1 MKLSCNG
8 NVGADNSI
16 KKCFKWRARLSSGFF
31 KRLHFLVSI
40 FVSFEGIDGC
50 GKTTQVELLRSRLE
64 SAGAR
69 VLATREPGG
78 TALAEMLRAS
88 ILTSDV
94 RLDAP
99 AEALLFG
106 AARAQHVVE
115 TIRPALERGDVVLC
129 DRFAD
134 SSVAYQGAGLGL
146 ELDFIERLNRFA
158 TGGLQPHITF
168 LLDLDP
174 ATGWQRRETQR
185 GTTPNS
191 TTTNSATPS
200 STTPNAAPETDTTA
214 DVAARVEDTIGNPT
228 KIEGATPSEAA
239 RRGEEDRIERRGL
252 AFQERVR
259 NAFLQLAQENPD
271 RIVVLDAAVPAKIVH
286 NRIVRELAKRELFRF
301 DNTRSA

>member
-1 MKLSCNG
+1 MS
-8 NVGADNSI
+8 
-16 KKCFKWRARLSSGFF
+16 F
-31 KRLHFLVSI
+31 

-64 SAGAR
+64 SAGAQ

-78 TALAEMLRAS
+78 TVLAEMLRSS
-88 ILTSDV
+88 ILTSDA

-115 TIRPALERGDVVLC
+115 TIRPALERGQVVLC

-146 ELDFIERLNRFA
+146 ELDFILRLNRFA
-158 TGGLQPHITF
+158 TGGLEPHITF

-174 ATGWQRRETQR
+174 ATGRHRRETQR
-185 GTTPNS
+185 GETATRTTAS
-191 TTTNSATPS
+191 GATQIRS
-200 STTPNAAPETDTTA
+200 DTQIKAQSQNAARIANTA
-214 DVAARVEDTIGNPT
+214 QD
-228 KIEGATPSEAA
+228 KEAS
-239 RRGEEDRIERRGL
+239 RGEEDRIERRGL

-259 NAFLQLAQENPD
+259 DAFLQLARDHPA
-271 RIVVLDAAVPAKIVH
+271 RIVLLDAAAPAKIVH
-286 NRIVRELAKRELFRF
+286 NRIVRELANHDLFHFGRNRRNAA
-301 DNTRSA
+301 DS